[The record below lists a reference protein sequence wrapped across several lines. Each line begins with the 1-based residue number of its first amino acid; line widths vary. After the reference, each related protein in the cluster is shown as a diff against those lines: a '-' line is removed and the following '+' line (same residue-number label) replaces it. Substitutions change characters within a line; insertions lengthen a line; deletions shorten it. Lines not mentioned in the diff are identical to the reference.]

1 MYVCVYIYTQTILS
15 GKRLPHVAK
24 SFHLAKFC
32 QMSGSSGK
40 IPHLAKFCRISGK
53 TRLLPDIWQKPTHLA
68 KCCQMGFCMIRG
80 VNHW

>member
-1 MYVCVYIYTQTILS
+1 MHIYIYPDHPIWQTVATCGKKLS
-15 GKRLPHVAK
+15 SGI
-24 SFHLAKFC
+24 FC

-68 KCCQMGFCMIRG
+68 KFCQMGFCMIRG